1 MIHNTEKTVTGL
13 GVLLFGALL
22 LSSCNTLQGTE
33 SGVKQTAYGVGQT
46 VEGAAV
52 GAEKDIHAVTA
63 KSTSKHQMMDNANH
77 EPAG

>member
-1 MIHNTEKTVTGL
+1 MIRMMNYVTVA
-13 GVLLFGALL
+13 GVALTSAFL
-22 LSSCNTLQGTE
+22 LSACNTVHDTA

-52 GAEKDIHAVTA
+52 GAKQDVNAVA
-63 KSTSKHQMMDNANH
+63 KSTSKHKMMEDSNH